1 LSAGDRHEAVQTLA
15 FDGQRAA
22 TGSTQGGAGL
32 LRGRRFGHWTPRYI
46 ADRLALMAWQRRH
59 PDAPWLTAVAVG
71 ILESWLRDTDVGLE
85 WGSGRSTLWFGR
97 RVRHLVSIE
106 HAKVWHDRV
115 SSWIA
120 RAGFTNVDH
129 RLHCTERDY
138 VAAVE
143 CLAPAGLDFV
153 LVDGVFR
160 DRCAIAAVSR
170 LRPGGILVLDNANL
184 YLPCR
189 SRAPGSRAIEQG
201 PASTGWELFQR
212 QVRSWRRIWTT
223 NGIWDTAIFV
233 KGPDSPESGRA
244 GTLP

>member
-1 LSAGDRHEAVQTLA
+1 LSAGDRYETVQTLA
-15 FDGQRAA
+15 FDGQPAA
-22 TGSTQGGAGL
+22 TGSGRDAGGL
-32 LRGRRFGHWTPRYI
+32 LRRRRFGHWTPRYI

-85 WGSGRSTLWFGR
+85 WGSGRSTLWLGP
-97 RVRHLVSIE
+97 RVKRLVSIE
-106 HAKVWHDRV
+106 HAEAWHDRV
-115 SSWIA
+115 ASSIA
-120 RAGFTNVDH
+120 RAGSRNIDH
-129 RLHCTERDY
+129 RLHRTERDY
-138 VAAVE
+138 VGAIE

-160 DRCAIAAVSR
+160 DRCAVAAVSR

-201 PASTGWELFQR
+201 PASAGWGLFQR
-212 QVRSWRRIWTT
+212 QVQSWRRIWTT
-223 NGIWDTAIFV
+223 NGIWDTALFV
-233 KGPDSPESGRA
+233 KGSDPA
-244 GTLP
+244 GVLP